1 MRMMIWVAMLMVSF
15 ACRSDGAGTQF
26 PVSTNDTLIV
36 GGGCETCEYMYIGQ
50 PAQIDAVDTSA
61 GWQEPGQKLIVKGRV
76 FQIDGRTPA
85 AGIMLYYW
93 QTDNTGLYS
102 YREGMP
108 EGTRRH
114 GHIRGWLKT
123 DAEGRY
129 ALYTVRPAPYP
140 KSNIPAHIHMV
151 VKEPGMSEYYIDDFE
166 FDDDKLLTGAERK
179 KRPSRG
185 GTGILRSELV
195 NGVQVAERNIVLGL
209 NVPDH
214 PAMKAKAKT
223 IGLAVGEEQPSFI
236 PFHAWGPD
244 KGSRACPVCKYGKY
258 QGIIYFLGANPN
270 WDEVKQ
276 WLRFLEQESAQR
288 APYLKVYLVYGDD
301 SNYSSG
307 MRDRELAAIGK
318 ELNIRHLA
326 LTYVP
331 SYADTES
338 EIQLN
343 KLQDLKGNVFVV
355 YKQRVITDKFID
367 IQPTPTAMRGLTEAL
382 ERASE

>member
-1 MRMMIWVAMLMVSF
+1 MMIWIAMLMTLLGCQNNGHTSLP
-15 ACRSDGAGTQF
+15 APSQK
-26 PVSTNDTLIV
+26 DTLIV

-50 PAQIDAVDTSA
+50 PASIDAVDTSA

-85 AGIMLYYW
+85 AGITLYYW
-93 QTDNTGLYS
+93 QTDHAGLYS
-102 YREGMP
+102 FREGMP
-108 EGTRRH
+108 EGARRH

-129 ALYTVRPAPYP
+129 TLYTVRPAPYP

-151 VKEPGMSEYYIDDFE
+151 VKEPGMSEYYIDDLE
-166 FDDDKLLTGAERK
+166 FDDDQLLTGAERK
-179 KRPSRG
+179 KRLSRG
-185 GTGILRSELV
+185 GTGVLRPELIK
-195 NGVQVAERNIVLGL
+195 GVQVAERNIMLGL
-209 NVPDH
+209 NIPDH
-214 PAMKAKAKT
+214 PAMKAKTKT
-223 IGLAVGEEQPSFI
+223 IGLAVGEEQPSFM

-258 QGIIYFLGANPN
+258 QGIIYFLGARPN
-270 WDEVKQ
+270 WDDVKQ
-276 WLRFLEQESAQR
+276 WLTFLEQESKQR
-288 APYLKVYLVYGDD
+288 APYLKVFLVYGDA

-318 ELNIRHLA
+318 ELGIRHLA

-343 KLQDLKGNVFVV
+343 KLQNLIGNVFVV

-367 IQPTPTAMRGLTEAL
+367 IQPTPTAMRSLTEAL
-382 ERASE
+382 ERAAD